1 MRKEPTTVI
10 SARMRSTI
18 IITILVRRDRMDR
31 PPFENVVAGVTH
43 RSNIPRR
50 GG

>member
-31 PPFENVVAGVTH
+31 PPFENVAGVTH